1 MNRGFTDQAAVKD
14 HFNIANYY
22 SGLSRFITSC
32 NTPMTIGIQGD
43 WGTGKTSIMR
53 MIDAELNQSSQPCRG
68 KIVRRRS

>member
-32 NTPMTIGIQGD
+32 NTPMTIGIQG
-43 WGTGKTSIMR
+43 GLGHGK
-53 MIDAELNQSSQPCRG
+53 DQHNEDD
-68 KIVRRRS
+68 

>member
-14 HFNIANYY
+14 HFNIVNYY